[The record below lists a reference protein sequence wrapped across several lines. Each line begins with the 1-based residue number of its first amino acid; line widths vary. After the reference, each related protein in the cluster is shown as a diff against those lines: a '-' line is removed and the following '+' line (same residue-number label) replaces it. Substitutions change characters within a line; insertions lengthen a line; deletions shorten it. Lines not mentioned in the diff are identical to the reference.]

1 MRRKYFINYF
11 EENREYFLRVLGA
24 ITVEEFNKLKN
35 GEVLE
40 KHGHKFY
47 IENYEGL

>member
-11 EENREYFLRVLGA
+11 EEKREYFLQVLGT

-40 KHGHKFY
+40 KYGHKFY